1 MTGNYIPISSVGGD
15 DKPREKMLLKGVT
28 ALSTNELLAILI
40 RSGSGG
46 ESALDLSRRI
56 LTDASNDLNTLARL
70 SVSDFMNR
78 YKGVGMAKAASIIA
92 AMELG
97 RRRALS
103 TAREEP
109 ALTTSRDLY
118 DYLQP
123 LIGDLDHE
131 EFWVVTLSSACRIKS
146 CDRLFSGGVAST
158 IIDIRMIFRK
168 VLESKACSIV
178 IAHNHPSGNDR
189 PSSHDIALTKETYRE
204 AAGVYY
210 DITLLDHIVVCPN
223 RYYSFADNGM
233 LLIPLST
240 EKLNRKNIFY
250 YLCGSYLCHI
260 GTCNACQCGI
270 LTVGGDLALRKSSLK
285 CLFIKKIIYDMAEE
299 KRSTQENEFEESQT
313 NDTGKGRSG
322 IQKNI
327 REQFT
332 KRKKSKSVAEKRI
345 SNWKSRG
352 QKLIEMNDKY
362 LRLSAELD
370 DYRKRTLKRKN
381 GVNQECR
388 GTIVK

>member
-1 MTGNYIPISSVGGD
+1 MSIDLEKLLLEIFLLQKNSYIASCKEKVMTGNYIPISSWAED
-15 DKPREKMLLKGVT
+15 DKPREKMLSKGVT

-118 DYLQP
+118 DYLQ
-123 LIGDLDHE
+123 
-131 EFWVVTLSSACRIKS
+131 
-146 CDRLFSGGVAST
+146 
-158 IIDIRMIFRK
+158 
-168 VLESKACSIV
+168 ACSIV

-189 PSSHDIALTKETYRE
+189 PSSHDITLTKKVQE
-204 AAGVYY
+204 AGRVL

-233 LLIPLST
+233 L
-240 EKLNRKNIFY
+240 
-250 YLCGSYLCHI
+250 
-260 GTCNACQCGI
+260 
-270 LTVGGDLALRKSSLK
+270 
-285 CLFIKKIIYDMAEE
+285 
-299 KRSTQENEFEESQT
+299 
-313 NDTGKGRSG
+313 
-322 IQKNI
+322 
-327 REQFT
+327 
-332 KRKKSKSVAEKRI
+332 
-345 SNWKSRG
+345 
-352 QKLIEMNDKY
+352 
-362 LRLSAELD
+362 
-370 DYRKRTLKRKN
+370 
-381 GVNQECR
+381 
-388 GTIVK
+388 

>member
-1 MTGNYIPISSVGGD
+1 MSVDLEKLLLEIFLLQKNSYIASYKEKVMTGNYIPISSWAED

-123 LIGDLDHE
+123 LIG
-131 EFWVVTLSSACRIKS
+131 CRIKS
-146 CDRLFSGGVAST
+146 CDRLFSGGIEST

-189 PSSHDIALTKETYRE
+189 PSSHDITLTKKVQE
-204 AAGVYY
+204 AGRVL

-233 LLIPLST
+233 L
-240 EKLNRKNIFY
+240 
-250 YLCGSYLCHI
+250 
-260 GTCNACQCGI
+260 
-270 LTVGGDLALRKSSLK
+270 
-285 CLFIKKIIYDMAEE
+285 
-299 KRSTQENEFEESQT
+299 
-313 NDTGKGRSG
+313 
-322 IQKNI
+322 
-327 REQFT
+327 
-332 KRKKSKSVAEKRI
+332 
-345 SNWKSRG
+345 
-352 QKLIEMNDKY
+352 
-362 LRLSAELD
+362 
-370 DYRKRTLKRKN
+370 
-381 GVNQECR
+381 
-388 GTIVK
+388 

>member
-1 MTGNYIPISSVGGD
+1 MVGNYSPISSWSED
-15 DKPREKMLLKGVT
+15 DKPREKMLLKGVA

-56 LTDASNDLNTLARL
+56 LTDASNDLNVLARL

-97 RRRALS
+97 RRR
-103 TAREEP
+103 

-146 CDRLFSGGVAST
+146 CDRLFSGGIEST

-189 PSSHDIALTKETYRE
+189 PSFHDITLTKKVQE
-204 AAGVYY
+204 AGRVL
-210 DITLLDHIVVCPN
+210 DITLLDHIVVCPD

-233 LLIPLST
+233 L
-240 EKLNRKNIFY
+240 
-250 YLCGSYLCHI
+250 
-260 GTCNACQCGI
+260 
-270 LTVGGDLALRKSSLK
+270 
-285 CLFIKKIIYDMAEE
+285 
-299 KRSTQENEFEESQT
+299 
-313 NDTGKGRSG
+313 
-322 IQKNI
+322 
-327 REQFT
+327 
-332 KRKKSKSVAEKRI
+332 
-345 SNWKSRG
+345 
-352 QKLIEMNDKY
+352 
-362 LRLSAELD
+362 
-370 DYRKRTLKRKN
+370 
-381 GVNQECR
+381 
-388 GTIVK
+388 

>member
-1 MTGNYIPISSVGGD
+1 MSVDLEKLLLEIFLLQKNSYIASCKEKVMTGNYIPISSWAED
-15 DKPREKMLLKGVT
+15 DRPREKMLSKGVA

-131 EFWVVTLSSACRIKS
+131 EF
-146 CDRLFSGGVAST
+146 
-158 IIDIRMIFRK
+158 
-168 VLESKACSIV
+168 
-178 IAHNHPSGNDR
+178 
-189 PSSHDIALTKETYRE
+189 
-204 AAGVYY
+204 
-210 DITLLDHIVVCPN
+210 
-223 RYYSFADNGM
+223 
-233 LLIPLST
+233 
-240 EKLNRKNIFY
+240 
-250 YLCGSYLCHI
+250 
-260 GTCNACQCGI
+260 
-270 LTVGGDLALRKSSLK
+270 
-285 CLFIKKIIYDMAEE
+285 
-299 KRSTQENEFEESQT
+299 
-313 NDTGKGRSG
+313 
-322 IQKNI
+322 
-327 REQFT
+327 
-332 KRKKSKSVAEKRI
+332 
-345 SNWKSRG
+345 
-352 QKLIEMNDKY
+352 
-362 LRLSAELD
+362 
-370 DYRKRTLKRKN
+370 
-381 GVNQECR
+381 
-388 GTIVK
+388 

>member
-1 MTGNYIPISSVGGD
+1 MFVTFISMCRLILRNYFSRFFLLLKNSYIASYKEKVMAGNYIPISSWAED
-15 DKPREKMLLKGVT
+15 DKPREKMLLKGVA

-56 LTDASNDLNTLARL
+56 LTDASNDLNALARL

-146 CDRLFSGGVAST
+146 CDRLFSGGIEST

-178 IAHNHPSGNDR
+178 IAHNHPSGNPE
-189 PSSHDIALTKETYRE
+189 PSKDDLLFTKRVWEAGALVDIP
-204 AAGVYY
+204 
-210 DITLLDHIVVCPN
+210 LLDHIVIGDQQ
-223 RYYSFADNGM
+223 YFSFRQEG
-233 LLIPLST
+233 LLS
-240 EKLNRKNIFY
+240 
-250 YLCGSYLCHI
+250 
-260 GTCNACQCGI
+260 
-270 LTVGGDLALRKSSLK
+270 
-285 CLFIKKIIYDMAEE
+285 
-299 KRSTQENEFEESQT
+299 
-313 NDTGKGRSG
+313 
-322 IQKNI
+322 
-327 REQFT
+327 
-332 KRKKSKSVAEKRI
+332 
-345 SNWKSRG
+345 
-352 QKLIEMNDKY
+352 
-362 LRLSAELD
+362 
-370 DYRKRTLKRKN
+370 
-381 GVNQECR
+381 
-388 GTIVK
+388 